1 MAQEKRGTCSLT
13 AQLGTTRHG
22 TARHPHA
29 VDVRGDVA
37 ATRSQ
42 QQGGV
47 FHLPRRVRLFVRGHR
62 EGRRA
67 RKRMSGVRKRRREKK
82 RQIKG
87 EKGGRETGVDSS
99 WATLETGPGR
109 SRRKGRA
116 GVLPSGS
123 CLPPGTSRPAGGR
136 ASCCRFTF
144 SRIMCP
150 SAARARK
157 YVCTHHRV
165 PCIHRRMVSR
175 CISEVGRW
183 IGG

>member
-1 MAQEKRGTCSLT
+1 MA
-13 AQLGTTRHG
+13 RHG
-22 TARHPHA
+22 TRMRSTCEETSRRPGRNNKVVSSISRVEYAFR
-29 VDVRGDVA
+29 
-37 ATRSQ
+37 TR
-42 QQGGV
+42 
-47 FHLPRRVRLFVRGHR
+47 PP
-62 EGRRA
+62 GRT
-67 RKRMSGVRKRRREKK
+67 
-82 RQIKG
+82 KG
-87 EKGGRETGVDSS
+87 EEEDEQGKKEKTKEKEADKGRERRKRETGVGSS

-165 PCIHRRMVSR
+165 PVYTRRMVSR
-175 CISEVGRW
+175 CIFGGR
-183 IGG
+183 